1 MGISTMLKLLQEKE
15 SGKIV
20 LVNIGNFYVASGKDA
35 VLLNKILDLKLTCLE
50 KGICKVGFPI
60 SALEKY
66 TNKIEEKQYSYIVYR
81 YIAKE
86 LKLEITK
93 IHKAKN
99 KNEIIQEKA
108 NCLLCK
114 GIKAYPKEDK
124 YIEAVAKLY
133 EKEDEIN
140 RAKEQ
145 RKKRKIWFQ
154 KKNKQNKLALIPKA
168 ENYIEYMLQM
178 ILKLPRTEKYSIG
191 TEYKQSLYIMLKDI
205 IYLSKIQKECILEKL
220 NEIDANL
227 NTQRIYLR
235 IMKKQKWTDEKKF
248 NIAMEKIYEI
258 GKIIGGLY
266 KYYAKYSKE

>member
-66 TNKIEEKQYSYIVYR
+66 TNKIQEKQYSYIVYR

-86 LKLEITK
+86 VKLEITK

-99 KNEIIQEKA
+99 KNEITQEKA

-235 IMKKQKWTDEKKF
+235 IMKKQKWTDEKNF

>member
-35 VLLNKILDLKLTCLE
+35 VLLNKILDFKLTCLE

-66 TNKIEEKQYSYIVYR
+66 TNKILEKQYSYIVYR

-86 LKLEITK
+86 FKLEITK

-99 KNEIIQEKA
+99 KNEITQEKA

-154 KKNKQNKLALIPKA
+154 KKNKQIN
-168 ENYIEYMLQM
+168 
-178 ILKLPRTEKYSIG
+178 
-191 TEYKQSLYIMLKDI
+191 
-205 IYLSKIQKECILEKL
+205 
-220 NEIDANL
+220 
-227 NTQRIYLR
+227 
-235 IMKKQKWTDEKKF
+235 
-248 NIAMEKIYEI
+248 
-258 GKIIGGLY
+258 
-266 KYYAKYSKE
+266 